1 MHSCRPILLTCCL
14 MMLVTG
20 LSHAASTARV
30 PGVGAPAA
38 GAPVAAAPAR
48 EVPAAG
54 APFAAAPAPAAPAAG
69 ATPGA
74 NPGAAWQ
81 AVDASRLDA
90 ARGGFQLASGLAVGL
105 GIERSVAINGELVTQ
120 TRFAI
125 ADMRQLSPEQ
135 ATLAREALSSV
146 QLIQDGRVTGT
157 PAQPGAAWGPALGAT
172 LIQNSLDHQ
181 RIDSRTVIDASVN
194 TLGSLKSLNFSSS
207 VLDSLARTALP
218 H

>member
-1 MHSCRPILLTCCL
+1 MPYRCSALLACCILT
-14 MMLVTG
+14 LVTG

-30 PGVGAPAA
+30 PAPRGPTA
-38 GAPVAAAPAR
+38 GAPGAGTPAAAAPAT
-48 EVPAAG
+48 G
-54 APFAAAPAPAAPAAG
+54 APAAG
-69 ATPGA
+69 ATPGT
-74 NPGAAWQ
+74 AWR
-81 AVDASRLDA
+81 AVDAARLDA

-105 GIERSVAINGELVTQ
+105 GIERTVAINGELVTQ
-120 TRFAI
+120 TRFAV
-125 ADMRQLSPEQ
+125 ADMRQLTPEQ

-146 QLIQDGRVTGT
+146 QLIQNGRVAGT

-172 LIQNSLDHQ
+172 LIQNSLDNQ

-194 TLGSLKSLNFSSS
+194 TLGSLKSLNFSAS